1 MKQYDFL
8 LVQRLPDP
16 LTKSGTLG
24 SHYRHDH
31 RSSEVLDLA
40 LWHRL
45 SEHSGL
51 TEQIVLEH
59 IQTLVAS
66 KRLTPALAV
75 VPSARNQLRVIS
87 VMAIESNA
95 IEEKIRIAL
104 SEVILDNQT
113 IREADALEVGV
124 ACCTGV
130 SVRQVDVVLL
140 IVGNTTA

>member
-1 MKQYDFL
+1 MR
-8 LVQRLPDP
+8 VQRLPDP

-24 SHYRHDH
+24 SHYRLDH

-45 SEHSGL
+45 SEHSCL
-51 TEQIVLEH
+51 TDQKVLEH
-59 IQTLVAS
+59 IQALVAS

-75 VPSARNQLRVIS
+75 VPSARDQLRVIS
-87 VMAIESNA
+87 VMAIEPNA
-95 IEEKIRIAL
+95 VEEEIRIAL

-113 IREADALEVGV
+113 IRKANALEVGV
-124 ACCTGV
+124 ASCAGV
-130 SVRQVDVVLL
+130 PVRQVDVVLL